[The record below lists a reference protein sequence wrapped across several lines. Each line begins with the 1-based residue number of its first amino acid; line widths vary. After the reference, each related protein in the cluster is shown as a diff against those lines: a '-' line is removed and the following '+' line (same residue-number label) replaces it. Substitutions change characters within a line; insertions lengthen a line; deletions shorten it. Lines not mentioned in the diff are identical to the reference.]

1 MSGEIAF
8 VSASAGSGKTWY
20 VVDAVL
26 RALDVG
32 ALRPEG
38 LIATTFSRRAAASLR
53 ARLRDAL
60 LARGRVDDALGMDDA
75 RIGTVHGLC
84 AALVQ
89 RHRLALGLRPDV
101 KVVDDETTREMLREL
116 LGALVPLEQL
126 DAADALRA
134 RLVGF
139 DLVTEAAEV
148 VRAARENGLDAAALR
163 DAARRSVDALG
174 EALGPS
180 APEGAVERALDRCLQ
195 ACPAER
201 PPCPPLDA
209 LQRARATGVL
219 SSWDDLRA
227 LSVAE
232 LGAAHE
238 AWLHPLRAAAA
249 KHVAHPRLRGDL
261 REAITLAFDLA
272 ARALEPFAAAR
283 RAAGVLDYIDQEALA
298 LAALRDPAVAA
309 ELAAE
314 LVVVDEFQDTSPVQL
329 ALFAALASAAAR
341 SVWVGD
347 VKQSIYGFR
356 GTDPTLVRD
365 AVTAALDGAAPETL
379 GRSWRS
385 RPELVALVNGLF
397 APVFAPQGIAAA
409 QVCLDAVAPED
420 PSLGPAVERWN
431 LHATNACDEAAAV
444 ASGVRALLDDPSVRV
459 RDPRTGAVRAPTSR
473 DVAVLCRTN
482 ARCAQV
488 ARALDDIGLVAD
500 LARPGL
506 ADRPEVRL
514 ALAALGLLLDPEDR
528 LAMAAWAR
536 MRAVAPDDDAWLHA
550 AVAAPDALAS
560 LPTVSA
566 LLAALPQGF
575 CGDAV
580 ACLDEAVA
588 RGDVRA
594 WAAGWD
600 DGAFRVANLDALRAH
615 ATRWCAR
622 QAARGRTVSASAW
635 ITALRED
642 ARRGV
647 DTQSPRAGEAVEV
660 LTWHASKGMEW
671 PLVVLVDLERDIPDG
686 VVGIH
691 PVRED
696 GPLRLDAPLAG
707 RWLRA
712 LPSPYAPGQDDD
724 FAARVLAGDGASQAL
739 RTRAAE
745 ESVRLLYV
753 AFTRARDRI
762 LFAARPGRL
771 LAGALRC
778 LQRNGTPLLQE
789 PRLGVGRWCRRSFAV
804 VERSLAPT
812 TTHAG
817 SPCPALALCAP
828 VPADRARPP
837 RFVRPSDLAGDG
849 VVRAVHRVGP
859 SRGPRAAID
868 PRALGSLWHA
878 WLAGAAVRAPD
889 LPRARAFL
897 DAFDAVNAHA
907 PEDLVTAA
915 ESLRGFL
922 SARFPGASWHAEL
935 PVTRALLDGGA
946 LHGVADLVV
955 LSPDGV
961 MVIDHKSHFGADRH
975 ALSAAHHGQ
984 LAAYG
989 EALAEALG
997 VPLRGLWIHLPLAG
1011 EMVEI
1016 AASAGAAAPE
1026 GWTMEEGLK
1035 STDYHAKYWAHALQ
1049 LQRPQDDVAGLSR
1062 SLGSARVDLNP
1073 HQIDAALFALRS
1085 PFSKG
1090 VLLADEVGLG
1100 KTIEAGIVL
1109 AQKWAERKRKI
1120 LLIAPATLRKQW
1132 QTELASK
1139 FYLPSVILESKTFN
1153 DAKKAGRARPFER
1166 DDAVVIVSYEFAYS
1180 RADELRRV
1188 GWDLVV
1194 MDEAHRLRSIYK
1206 NTRKARAI
1214 VDAVQGRR
1222 KVMLTATPLQNSLL
1236 EMYGLVSILDPD
1248 VFGSLDAFTAQ
1259 YVKQD
1264 DPEARNGLLRD
1275 RIQHVCHRTL
1285 RRQVTEYVPF
1295 TRREP
1300 LTLEFTPSEAEET
1313 LRAQVTA
1320 YLQQTV
1326 LVALP
1331 NRQRKLI
1338 QMILWKLLAS
1348 SSRAIAATLEKFVGR
1363 LAALQKGATEVG
1375 DLAESVAENYDALP
1389 ETAEEWDDEGEGDAD
1404 SVKSAFGGDD
1414 PAVSKELEDLK
1425 RSIALAASIGEDTKT
1440 QKLLEGL
1447 QRAFA
1452 DMGAKGAPRKA
1463 VVFTES
1469 VKTQEYL
1476 VEWLSK
1482 KGFAGRIVVMNGTNA
1497 DARSKEIYAGWKAR
1511 HAANWSSVSSGSRAA
1526 DMKAAIVDEFRS
1538 ERAELLVATESAA
1551 EGVNLQFCAIVVNY
1565 DLPWNPQRVEQ
1576 RIGRCHRYGQ
1586 THDVLVLNFVN
1597 NKNEADQRVYQLL
1610 DEKFHLFRGVFGATD
1625 EVLGALENGVDIEQ
1639 AIADIVQ
1646 RCRSGEEIRDAFATL
1661 QAEVDEKLRAA
1672 MADTRKKVL
1681 DHLDSE
1687 VQERLRVHHDRAQES
1702 LDAQARTLWK
1712 LCQHALRGTAR
1723 FDPAEPRFTLSRDG
1737 VEARYHLRWP
1747 RAEELGDEFLR
1758 PQSDFA
1764 ESLMRQVLSRETP
1777 TRTVRFTYH
1786 QRASALEALRG
1797 HGGWLRVTHYETE
1810 TVDRQEAA
1818 LVLSAVDDEG
1828 TALTEDL
1835 AARLF
1840 DLDAVVEDAPL
1851 GDAPAALGE
1860 LERARCSF
1868 VQEEV
1873 ARRSQRYLD
1882 EEELKLD
1889 ARVEDIRVSLEAE
1902 VKALDKEAAA
1912 LKKASK
1918 QAKSL
1923 DEKIETQKKMRR
1935 AELARDE
1942 KHQQLYAE
1950 LARYRRD
1957 RDEYIQGMERML
1969 KGRMERATEVFTL
1982 RWALV

>member
-1 MSGEIAF
+1 MTGAITF
-8 VSASAGSGKTWY
+8 VSASAGSGKTWR

-26 RALDVG
+26 RALDEG
-32 ALRPEG
+32 TLRPER

-53 ARLRDAL
+53 ARLREAL
-60 LARGRVDDALGMDDA
+60 LARGRVDDALALDDA

-84 AALVQ
+84 AAIVQ
-89 RHRLALGLRPDV
+89 RHALALGLRPDLR
-101 KVVDDETTREMLREL
+101 VVDASTTEAMLRPL
-116 LGALVPLEQL
+116 LGAVVPTEHL

-139 DLVTEAAEV
+139 DLLDEAVAV
-148 VRAARENGLDAAALR
+148 VRAARQNALDADDLRASAQRSVAALH
-163 DAARRSVDALG
+163 A
-174 EALGPS
+174 ALGPA
-180 APEGAVERALDRCLQ
+180 APEGVIERALDACLARCP
-195 ACPAER
+195 PAR

-209 LQRARATGVL
+209 LLRAREGGSL
-219 SSWDDLRA
+219 PSWEALRA
-227 LSVAE
+227 LSCAE
-232 LGAAHE
+232 LGAANE
-238 AWLHPLRAAAA
+238 PWLHPLRVAAAR
-249 KHVAHPRLRGDL
+249 HTAHPRLREDL
-261 REAITLAFDLA
+261 RTAITLTFDLA
-272 ARALEPFAAAR
+272 ATALEPFAEAR
-283 RAAGVLDYIDQEALA
+283 RRAGVLDYIDQEALA
-298 LAALRDPAVAA
+298 LAVLRDPAHASAVAA
-309 ELAAE
+309 D
-314 LVVVDEFQDTSPVQL
+314 LVVVDEFQDTSPMQL
-329 ALFAALASAAAR
+329 ALFAALSSASPR

-365 AVTAALDGAAPETL
+365 AVRAALGGAAPETL

-397 APVFAPQGIAAA
+397 APGFAQQGIPAE

-420 PSLGPAVERWN
+420 PALGPPVERWN
-431 LHATNACDEAAAV
+431 LHATSVPDEAIAV
-444 ASGVRALLDDPSVRV
+444 ANGVRALLDDVTARV
-459 RDPRTGAVRAPTSR
+459 RDPKTGGVRAPTPR

-482 ARCAQV
+482 ARCAEI
-488 ARALDDIGLVAD
+488 ARALDEIGLVAD

-506 ADRPEVRL
+506 ANRPEARL
-514 ALAALGLLLDPEDR
+514 ALAALCLLLDTEDR
-528 LAMAAWAR
+528 AAMAAWAR
-536 MRAVAPDDDAWLHA
+536 LRADAPDDDAWLHA
-550 AVAAPDALAS
+550 ALAAPDALAA
-560 LPTVSA
+560 LPSVAA
-566 LLAALPQGF
+566 LRAALPRGF
-575 CGDAV
+575 HGDAV
-580 ACLDEAVA
+580 ACLDEALL
-588 RGDVRA
+588 RGGVRA

-615 ATRWCAR
+615 AVRWREQA
-622 QAARGRTVSASAW
+622 AARGESVAASAW
-635 ITALRED
+635 ITRLRED
-642 ARRGV
+642 ARRGE
-647 DTQSPRAGEAVEV
+647 DLQATRAGEAVAV
-660 LTWHASKGMEW
+660 LTWHAAKGMEW
-671 PLVVLVDLERDIPDG
+671 PVVALVDLERDIPVG
-686 VVGIH
+686 VVGVH
-691 PVRED
+691 PARDD
-696 GPLRLDAPLAG
+696 GALQLDAPLAN

-712 LPSPYAPGQDDD
+712 LPSPYAPGHDDD
-724 FAARVLAGDGASQAL
+724 FAQRVLSGDGASQAV
-739 RTRAAE
+739 RARAAE

-753 AFTRARDRI
+753 AFTRARDR
-762 LFAARPGRL
+762 LVLAARPGRL
-771 LAGALRC
+771 LAGPLRS
-778 LQRNGTPLLQE
+778 LQRNGTALLQE
-789 PRLGVGRWCRRSFAV
+789 PRMGVGRWCRRSFAV
-804 VERSLAPT
+804 AERDLAPT
-812 TTHAG
+812 VKHARATL
-817 SPCPALALCAP
+817 PAVAL
-828 VPADRARPP
+828 PAAVEPGAARPP

-849 VVRAVHRVGP
+849 VVRAVARIGP
-859 SRGPRAAID
+859 RPLLRAAID

-878 WLAGAAVRAPD
+878 WLAGAASRAPD
-889 LPRARAFL
+889 LSRAQAFL
-897 DAFDAVNAHA
+897 DAFDAGAAHA

-922 SARFPGASWHAEL
+922 SARFPGASWHGEL
-935 PVTRALLDGGA
+935 PVARALADGST
-946 LHGVADLVV
+946 LHGVADLAVV
-955 LSPDGV
+955 SPGGV
-961 MVIDHKSHFGADRH
+961 WVIDHKSHFGADRH
-975 ALSAAHHGQ
+975 ARAATHHGQ

-1016 AASAGAAAPE
+1016 ASSAGALTPE
-1026 GWTMEEGLK
+1026 GWMMEEGLK

-1049 LQRPQDDVAGLSR
+1049 LQRPQDEVSGLSR

-1109 AQKWAERKRKI
+1109 AQKWAERRRKI

-1132 QTELASK
+1132 QTELAAK
-1139 FYLPSVILESKTFN
+1139 FYLPSVILETKTFN
-1153 DAKKAGRARPFER
+1153 DAKKAGRSRPFER
-1166 DDAVVIVSYEFAYS
+1166 DDAVVIVSYEFAYA

-1188 GWDLVV
+1188 DWDLVV

-1300 LTLEFTPSEAEET
+1300 LTLEFTPSEAEEA

-1320 YLQQTV
+1320 YLQQTA

-1363 LAALQKGATEVG
+1363 LAALQRGATEVG
-1375 DLAESVAENYDALP
+1375 DLAESVGENYDALS
-1389 ETAEEWDDEGEGDAD
+1389 ETAEEWDDEGDGDAD
-1404 SVKSAFGGDD
+1404 TVKSAFGGDD
-1414 PAVSKELEDLK
+1414 PAVSKELDDLK
-1425 RSIALAASIGEDTKT
+1425 RAIALAASIGEDAKT

-1463 VVFTES
+1463 VIFTES

-1482 KGFAGRIVVMNGTNA
+1482 QGFAGRIVVMNGTNA
-1497 DARSKEIYAGWKAR
+1497 DPRSREIYGAWKAR

-1538 ERAELLVATESAA
+1538 ERAELLIATESAA

-1586 THDVLVLNFVN
+1586 SHDVLVLNFVN

-1610 DEKFHLFRGVFGATD
+1610 DEKFHLFKGVFGATD

-1646 RCRSGEEIRDAFATL
+1646 RCRTGEEIREAFAAL

-1702 LDAQARTLWK
+1702 LDAQSRTLWS
-1712 LCQHALRGTAR
+1712 LCQHTLQGVATFAK
-1723 FDPAEPRFTLSRDG
+1723 DEPRFTLVRDG

-1764 ESLMRQVLSRETP
+1764 DSLIRQALSRETAA
-1777 TRTVRFTYH
+1777 RTVRFSYH
-1786 QRASALEALRG
+1786 QRASALAPWRG
-1797 HGGWLRVTHYETE
+1797 RSGWLKVTHYETE

-1818 LVLSAVDDEG
+1818 LVLSAIDDEG

-1835 AARLF
+1835 AARF
-1840 DLDAVVEDAPL
+1840 FTLDGAVDDAPP
-1851 GDAPAALGE
+1851 GEAPAALGE
-1860 LERARCSF
+1860 LERARCRF

-1873 ARRSQRYLD
+1873 ARRGQRYLD

-1923 DEKIETQKKMRR
+1923 DEKIEIQKKMRR

-1969 KGRMERATEVFTL
+1969 KGRRERATEVFTL
-1982 RWALV
+1982 RWVLA